1 MPKINVKKPI
11 NFCNEDIYCY
21 LHQKCNGYNKKTQ
34 CKNLEENS
42 SCNDVKKSYSDARIV
57 FYTLGLGCVLSGQ
70 KNLQLTCCERNN
82 KNSVITCGTHDGT
95 HDSTHETFDKY
106 IHNIRQLITVFI

>member
-11 NFCNEDIYCY
+11 HFCNEDIYCY

-34 CKNLEENS
+34 CKT
-42 SCNDVKKSYSDARIV
+42 NDSNCSNDNGGDARIV
-57 FYTLGLGCVLSGQ
+57 FYTLGLGCVLSGYKNLH
-70 KNLQLTCCERNN
+70 KNLQLTCCDKNDKSN
-82 KNSVITCGTHDGT
+82 KNDINT
-95 HDSTHETFDKY
+95 HDSTHETFHKY

>member
-21 LHQKCNGYNKKTQ
+21 LHQKCNGYNKKTN
-34 CKNLEENS
+34 CKKTEKNS
-42 SCNDVKKSYSDARIV
+42 SCNDNNDNTKKCYSDARIV

-70 KNLQLTCCERNN
+70 KTLRLTCCDKTDRNSN
-82 KNSVITCGTHDGT
+82 NIVITD
-95 HDSTHETFDKY
+95 DSTHETFNKY